1 MNSTENTAVFP
12 LPAEKTRLAQ
22 GGPIDMKHLC
32 HYTMGDVDLAQEVL
46 NLFRVQARL
55 YVEALQKPGSQDDW
69 KLAAHTL
76 KGSAQGIGADRLAE
90 CARACEQIVNGQSSA
105 PWDEAVAGMTAAF
118 QEVDDFI
125 QGKPPAT

>member
-1 MNSTENTAVFP
+1 MSSNEATAFS
-12 LPAEKTRLAQ
+12 LPQQASPATS

-55 YVEALQKPGSQDDW
+55 YVEALQKPGTPDEW

-76 KGSAQGIGADRLAE
+76 KGSAQSIGAEQLAE
-90 CARACEQIVNGQSSA
+90 AARECEKIVSGQSEAS
-105 PWDEAVAGMTAAF
+105 WDDTVASMTVAF
-118 QEVDDFI
+118 QAVDDFI
-125 QGKPPAT
+125 QGKPAAK